1 MKTGFIAFAIAAA
14 APLAMALPFPQAAP
28 GGFFPPPP
36 PSMNGTQP
44 GSHGHYGGGQNAG
57 PGSWLP
63 QPGNGQQ
70 PGVPTPGPTPIPT
83 PPPMVPF
90 PPPSA
95 STPPAVPQPPPAAP
109 TEPIV
114 APTPTPVARK

>member
-28 GGFFPPPP
+28 GGYFPSP
-36 PSMNGTQP
+36 PSINGTQP
-44 GSHGHYGGGQNAG
+44 GNHGHYGGGQNGG

-63 QPGNGQQ
+63 MPGNGQQ

-83 PPPMVPF
+83 PPPMVPV
-90 PPPSA
+90 PPSA

>member
-1 MKTGFIAFAIAAA
+1 MKTGFIAFAIAAV
-14 APLAMALPFPQAAP
+14 APLSMALPFPQAAP

-36 PSMNGTQP
+36 LPSINGTQP
-44 GSHGHYGGGQNAG
+44 GNHGHYGGGQNGG

-63 QPGNGQQ
+63 VPGNGQQ
-70 PGVPTPGPTPIPT
+70 PGVPTPRPTPT
-83 PPPMVPF
+83 PPPMVPV

-114 APTPTPVARK
+114 APTPTPFARK

>member
-1 MKTGFIAFAIAAA
+1 MKTGFIAFAIAAM

-28 GGFFPPPP
+28 GAFFPPP

-44 GSHGHYGGGQNAG
+44 GNHGHYGGGQNGG

-83 PPPMVPF
+83 PPPMVPV

-114 APTPTPVARK
+114 APTPTPVARN

>member
-1 MKTGFIAFAIAAA
+1 MKTGFIAFAIAAV
-14 APLAMALPFPQAAP
+14 APLSMALPFPQAAP

-36 PSMNGTQP
+36 SINGTQP
-44 GSHGHYGGGQNAG
+44 GNHGHYGGGQNGG

-63 QPGNGQQ
+63 VPGNGQQ
-70 PGVPTPGPTPIPT
+70 PVPTPGPTPT
-83 PPPMVPF
+83 PPPMVPV

-114 APTPTPVARK
+114 APTPTPFARK